1 MNEQQTAEELDL
13 WRRALALRMDKLE
26 ERLEANTEA
35 TERIDRHTSE
45 LVSILSSWKGAMAVL
60 DFLGKV
66 AKPLAAIGAV
76 LGAWFTWRAQK

>member
-1 MNEQQTAEELDL
+1 MSEQQTAEDLEL
-13 WRRALALRMDKLE
+13 WRRALAIRMDKME
-26 ERLEANTEA
+26 ERIEACTEA
-35 TERIDRHTSE
+35 TERVDRNTSE

-60 DFLGKV
+60 DFMGKV